1 MKKITLLLIMLLSMT
16 VGSAKQTVV
25 FKGEHST
32 GSWANNL
39 FIDKESFASVSA
51 GDVLYVMWNR
61 DAAGVSDGDYY
72 QLTVNYGDWNG
83 KIVDSY
89 DAKRVNCYAHTL
101 TADEVAK
108 FQSTG
113 MAISGRYVNI
123 SQIGLSNLST
133 KSEIEYWNG
142 AWTTAPDANIVL
154 PEGWGSASL
163 NNNSL
168 KDCKVGDVINV
179 TFSPVANLSE
189 DWKAELQICL
199 APSEG
204 AWIPLIADYVAY
216 KSSLCLVVNETNL
229 SDITT
234 GDIRLNGKNVTI
246 TSVSLETADC
256 CYRLSAFNSNVDL
269 SSLPTS
275 SAVDVELYRKYDW
288 NTTLCVPFDIP
299 NVSTAFGSTAKAY
312 EFKEYNSDSG
322 LVFVERE
329 SIEAGKPYFM
339 TFDMS
344 DVDDS
349 GKYQTKTFDD
359 VVINTTLNNSAESG
373 DLTFKGNYTCG
384 MNMEGKYGVA
394 WKDESDGWGF
404 YKGGTGST
412 LNAFCAYFDGTL
424 ASGDARV
431 GIVLEESTT
440 GIDSVKNSAAST
452 VFYSLAGQRVMQ
464 PTKGLYIMNGK
475 KVIIK

>member
-1 MKKITLLLIMLLSMT
+1 M
-16 VGSAKQTVV
+16 
-25 FKGEHST
+25 
-32 GSWANNL
+32 
-39 FIDKESFASVSA
+39 
-51 GDVLYVMWNR
+51 
-61 DAAGVSDGDYY
+61 
-72 QLTVNYGDWNG
+72 
-83 KIVDSY
+83 
-89 DAKRVNCYAHTL
+89 
-101 TADEVAK
+101 
-108 FQSTG
+108 
-113 MAISGRYVNI
+113 
-123 SQIGLSNLST
+123 
-133 KSEIEYWNG
+133 
-142 AWTTAPDANIVL
+142 
-154 PEGWGSASL
+154 
-163 NNNSL
+163 
-168 KDCKVGDVINV
+168 
-179 TFSPVANLSE
+179 
-189 DWKAELQICL
+189 
-199 APSEG
+199 
-204 AWIPLIADYVAY
+204 
-216 KSSLCLVVNETNL
+216 
-229 SDITT
+229 
-234 GDIRLNGKNVTI
+234 
-246 TSVSLETADC
+246 
-256 CYRLSAFNSNVDL
+256 
-269 SSLPTS
+269 
-275 SAVDVELYRKYDW
+275 
-288 NTTLCVPFDIP
+288 
-299 NVSTAFGSTAKAY
+299 
-312 EFKEYNSDSG
+312 
-322 LVFVERE
+322 FVERE